1 MTTREH
7 MIKSTMSR
15 CSEYKTGLKT
25 QGFKNTTKFTSE
37 KIENKTRDV
46 KRWEKVSVDGLI
58 SCAVSSKLTA
68 IHQLVFVYMKTQYV
82 NYSKNP
88 KDTVWDNHER
98 ETQNILIA

>member
-1 MTTREH
+1 M
-7 MIKSTMSR
+7 
-15 CSEYKTGLKT
+15 
-25 QGFKNTTKFTSE
+25 
-37 KIENKTRDV
+37 

-98 ETQNILIA
+98 ENHKTVQDVNEMIVRASNDTGNACYGVAKFAQIC